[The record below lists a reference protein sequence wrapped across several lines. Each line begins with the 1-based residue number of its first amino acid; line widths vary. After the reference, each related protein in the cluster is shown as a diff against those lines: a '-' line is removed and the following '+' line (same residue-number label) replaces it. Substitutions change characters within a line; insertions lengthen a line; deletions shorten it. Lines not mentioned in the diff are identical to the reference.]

1 MVMVNDTGDA
11 ERASLSV
18 VIDTTK
24 ASIARVYDAFLD
36 GRDNYEID
44 RQVMNDVL
52 RIAPHSKLVA
62 KATRRWLARVVRY
75 LATAGID
82 QFVDCGSGIPTAEN
96 THQVA
101 QRHNPDAVV
110 VYVDIDPVVSTYG
123 RALLVENDRTHFVQ
137 ADVRRAQVLLAH
149 PTMTKYLDFTRPI
162 GMIQCAIMHHIDD
175 EDHPAAL
182 MAEYIDALPSGSFV
196 GLATSGIPMTAVRP
210 ARWPTGSTPA
220 SAPVPWAPAASAR
233 APRWRPC
240 WLAWTCLNPDS
251 SSSTSGGPMVPCPL
265 CARWWNTSS
274 SVPSAASRS
283 TPGVN
288 QRSERPASDRPGP

>member
-1 MVMVNDTGDA
+1 MAAGHDTGDS
-11 ERASLSV
+11 ERVSLPV

-44 RQVMNDVL
+44 REVMKDVL
-52 RIAPHSKLVA
+52 RMAPHSKLVA
-62 KATRRWLARVVRY
+62 KATRRWLARVICY
-75 LATAGID
+75 LATVGID

-101 QRHNPDAVV
+101 QRYNPDAVV

-137 ADVRRAQVLLAH
+137 ADVRRPQVLLAH
-149 PTMTKYLDFTRPI
+149 PTVTKYLDFTRPI

-196 GLATSGIPMTAVRP
+196 GFSHFWNPDDG
-210 ARWPTGSTPA
+210 GEA
-220 SAPVPWAPAASAR
+220 SAVAHRFETSFRTSSMGTGRFRTRVEIEAMLAGLELLEPGLVELD
-233 APRWRPC
+233 RWRP
-240 WLAWTCLNPDS
+240 D
-251 SSSTSGGPMVPCPL
+251 GPVP
-265 CARWWNTSS
+265 TT
-274 SVPSAASRS
+274 RS
-283 TPGVN
+283 LVEHLILGAIGRKP
-288 QRSERPASDRPGP
+288 